1 MASSFDISA
10 VFADLVGRYLRM
22 PLVQKIAL
30 PVILFGAVALIV
42 VVARWSNEP
51 DYSVLFSDL
60 SETDSAAVVDHLK
73 EQKVKYELR
82 SGGSTV
88 AVSPPEVVPEL
99 RITLAAAGVPSGGK
113 VGFEIFDHDNIGLTG
128 FAEQMKLRR
137 ALQGE
142 LERTIMSIDGIV
154 KARVHITKP
163 EKSVFASEEG
173 VATASVLLRL
183 SKKEGLE
190 LNQIKGIRNLVAGSV
205 EGLKQE
211 SVSIIDSSGKL
222 LNPTEENK
230 EDIFGVEAT
239 RLQYQKQIE
248 ESYADRVEQMISRVI
263 GTGKVSAKVTAEIDF
278 SSNVKEEENFDPA
291 SQVVR
296 SERNIVEGSAAA
308 TGRGGVPGVVSNL
321 TDDPKLLTPQG
332 SGEEQSKRSETLKNY
347 EVSKSVVKTSSPRG
361 VLTRISVAVLVDGL
375 YESVGGEDPKA
386 KKFVP
391 LPEETIARITS
402 LVKAAVGYDQVRGD
416 SIIVENI
423 QFKSLDDSIGEE
435 LEGMSFGDYL
445 HIGSYFG
452 TPLFVFFFLIFFVR
466 PLIKFVTSPNDA
478 ELTLE
483 RLLPSGL
490 QDLEKE
496 LKSERSRPEIPQPE
510 PTIDLTQLEELIS
523 ENSSIVRENP
533 QQAAL
538 LIRYWLNE
546 GRM

>member
-1 MASSFDISA
+1 MASSLDISA
-10 VFADLVGRYLRM
+10 VFSDLVARYLRL

-30 PVILFGAVALIV
+30 PIILIGAVSLIV

-60 SETDSAAVVDHLK
+60 SDPDSSAVVDHLK
-73 EQKVKYELR
+73 EQKIKYELR
-82 SGGSTV
+82 ADGSTV

-99 RITLAAAGVPSGGK
+99 RINLAANGIPSGGK

-142 LERTIMSIDGIV
+142 LERTITAIDGIV

-163 EKSVFASEEG
+163 EQSVFASEESA
-173 VATASVLLRL
+173 ATASVMLKINR
-183 SKKEGLE
+183 KEGLE
-190 LNQIKGIRNLVAGSV
+190 ANQIKGIRNLVAGSV

-211 SVSIIDSSGKL
+211 NVSIIDSSGKL
-222 LNPTEENK
+222 LNPPEENS

-248 ESYADRVEQMISRVI
+248 ESYAARVEQMIARVI
-263 GTGKVSAKVTAEIDF
+263 GSGKVIAKVTAEIDF
-278 SSNVKEEENFDPA
+278 SSNVKEEESFDPA
-291 SQVVR
+291 SQVIR
-296 SERNIVEGSAAA
+296 SERSIVEGIASAS
-308 TGRGGVPGVVSNL
+308 RGGIPGVVSNL
-321 TDDPKLLTPQG
+321 TDDPKLLTPEG

-347 EVSKSVVKTSSPRG
+347 EVSKSVIKTSSPRG
-361 VLTRISVAVLVDGL
+361 ILNRLSVAVLVDGL
-375 YESVGGEDPKA
+375 YEKSAEGDKA
-386 KKFVP
+386 TKFVP
-391 LPEETIARITS
+391 LPEETIDRITA

-416 SIIVENI
+416 SITVENI
-423 QFKSLDDSIGEE
+423 QFQNTDASVAEA
-435 LEGMSFGDYL
+435 LESMSVGDYMQL
-445 HIGSYFG
+445 GSYFG
-452 TPLFVFFFLIFFVR
+452 TPIFVLLFLLFFVK
-466 PLIKFVTSPNDA
+466 PLVKFITSPNDA

-496 LKSERSRPEIPQPE
+496 LKSERSRPEIPMPE
-510 PTIDLTQLEELIS
+510 PTVDLNQLEELIA
-523 ENSSIVRENP
+523 ENSSIVRDNP

-546 GRM
+546 GRL